1 MNQALRE
8 SHLTKRVTLNDTV
21 YAGTLIEEGKIFV
34 KVRNLQDESRIA
46 KIIDMI
52 DTNESLKASIQ
63 SKAEH
68 MADAIVPYSFLGF
81 FGVLGIYKKSH
92 KSYCSFIGGLFLRDS
107 FININFSDFSNA
119 RSLNA

>member
-1 MNQALRE
+1 M
-8 SHLTKRVTLNDTV
+8 TLNDTV

-34 KVRNLQDESRIA
+34 KVETYKMIAIA

-63 SKAEH
+63 SRAEH

-81 FGVLGIYKKSH
+81 FGVWALTRNLTRATALLLV
-92 KSYCSFIGGLFLRDS
+92 GLFLCDS

-119 RSLNA
+119 RSFNA